1 MEGFVEEIIAFLSNV
16 KINTVLETIA
26 AILTIF
32 LTLFGAISGLRKYLS
47 KRKTEK
53 VQQTKPR
60 GHLGELS
67 NRNELNFD
75 KFLEEIEPK
84 PSNQKS
90 AKIFISYKVSAHPDE
105 ELLALLQKTL
115 TKRGHKPFIHTMLPL
130 GVEWGKSLQKQIEIS
145 DYLLV
150 LLSEASIKSEM
161 ILGEITHAEFHRASH
176 QKPIVL
182 PVRIRF
188 LGKLPYGLANLLE
201 AKQFALW
208 NSETDN
214 ETLISKIISTI
225 ESEGEES
232 FSETT
237 KLLDDKEDET
247 DDSAKPLPSFDPRLL
262 ETPTGAVKLKS
273 PYYIRRDCD
282 DKMEMQISK
291 GGSTTTI
298 RAGRQMGK
306 TSLLVRGAK
315 FAKTQGQRVVYA
327 DFQQIKPEFRSSLDH
342 LLHYLADEIT
352 FRLNLDIDQL
362 NKIWSSSRGGPDKFN
377 QYMEE
382 VALADPKPLLIAIDE
397 ADCLLDVDYKTDFFA
412 LLRAWDSRRAFDEAW
427 EYFSLALVIST
438 HPHLLIDDYRQSPF
452 NVGMRIQLE
461 DFTLEQISHLN
472 TLHDSP
478 LPDRVLPEMMKL
490 LGGHPYLIRQAFYS
504 IVEQNLKWG
513 DFESLAMEDPGP
525 FSSHFHF
532 YLWQLRDRPELVAGI
547 KEVIKKQTCSDEMV
561 LYRLVAAGLMKE
573 LPDKKCAIRCGLY
586 ENYFRK
592 TLNA

>member
-1 MEGFVEEIIAFLSNV
+1 MFKKKDKENEIEDLNDDS
-16 KINTVLETIA
+16 
-26 AILTIF
+26 IF
-32 LTLFGAISGLRKYLS
+32 DG
-47 KRKTEK
+47 
-53 VQQTKPR
+53 
-60 GHLGELS
+60 
-67 NRNELNFD
+67 
-75 KFLEEIEPK
+75 IEPK
-84 PSNQKS
+84 PSTQKS
-90 AKIFISYKVSAHPDE
+90 AKIFISYKVGAHPDE
-105 ELLALLQKTL
+105 ELLAILCKAL
-115 TKRGHKPFIHTMLPL
+115 TKRGHKPFIHTMLPI
-130 GVEWGKSLQKQIEIS
+130 GVEWGKSLQKQIENS

-161 ILGEITHAEFHRASH
+161 VLGEVTHAEFHRARH

-182 PVRIRF
+182 PVRVKYP
-188 LGKLPYGLANLLE
+188 GKSS
-201 AKQFALW
+201 LW
-208 NSETDN
+208 VGKFPRCETVCFM
-214 ETLISKIISTI
+214 EWRWQTTMHSSLKYLQLSKVK
-225 ESEGEES
+225 GKKS

-237 KLLDDKEDET
+237 KLLNDKEDEA
-247 DDSAKPLPSFDPRLL
+247 DDNAKPLPSFDPRLL

-306 TSLLVRGAK
+306 TSLLVRGAN
-315 FAKTQGQRVVYA
+315 FAKTQGQRVVYT
-327 DFQQIKPEFRSSLDH
+327 DFQQIKPEFQSSLDN
-342 LLHYLADEIT
+342 LLRYLADEIT
-352 FRLNLDIDQL
+352 FRLNLDIEHL

-377 QYMEE
+377 QYMEA
-382 VALADPKPLLIAIDE
+382 VALTDPKPLLIAIDE

-427 EYFSLALVIST
+427 ENFSLALVIST

-452 NVGMRIQLE
+452 NVGMRLQLE

-472 TLHDSP
+472 ILHNSP
-478 LPDRVLPEMMKL
+478 LPDGVLPEMMKL

-504 IVEQNLKWG
+504 IVEQNLKWA
-513 DFESLAMEDPGP
+513 DFESIAIEDPGP
-525 FSSHFHF
+525 FSSHLHF

-547 KEVIKKQTCSDEMV
+547 REVIKKQTCSDEKV